1 MALAGLLLWLAV
13 ALAGLLLGWPVEPSR
28 LRLEPDG
35 LRLEPSRLRL
45 DAMLPLETLRDRPP
59 LGVRLGDGGC

>member
-45 DAMLPLETLRDRPP
+45 DAMLPLET
-59 LGVRLGDGGC
+59 